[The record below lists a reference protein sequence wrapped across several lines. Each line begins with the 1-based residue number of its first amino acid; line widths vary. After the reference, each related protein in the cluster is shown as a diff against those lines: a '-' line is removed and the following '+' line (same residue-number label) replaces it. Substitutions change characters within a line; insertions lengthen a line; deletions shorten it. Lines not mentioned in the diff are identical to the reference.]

1 MSSIPVFKLYN
12 TPVINIIPRRMSL
25 PTPSNE
31 YLVALRSDLDRL
43 DKGVRTADRH
53 ISLYHRLQASTTD
66 PVKAAKLES
75 DLRGITETREDF
87 KSKYNLRVFQILLF
101 GGRDFIGG
109 GSIPRGVFASD
120 ANELTMESFART
132 DPVLLAGDKIYFG

>member
-1 MSSIPVFKLYN
+1 MIII
-12 TPVINIIPRRMSL
+12 TPRGMSL

-31 YLVALRSDLDRL
+31 YLMALRRDLDRL
-43 DKGVRTADRH
+43 DKGVRIAARH
-53 ISLYHRLQASTTD
+53 VSVRDLLQASTTD
-66 PVKAAKLES
+66 PVKTAKLER
-75 DLRGITETREDF
+75 DIRGITETREDF

-109 GSIPRGVFASD
+109 GSIPRGVFTSG

>member
-1 MSSIPVFKLYN
+1 
-12 TPVINIIPRRMSL
+12 MSL

-31 YLVALRSDLDRL
+31 YLMALRRDLDRL
-43 DKGVRTADRH
+43 DKGVRIADRH
-53 ISLYHRLQASTTD
+53 VSVFHKDLLQASTTD
-66 PVKAAKLES
+66 PVKTAKLER
-75 DLRGITETREDF
+75 DIRGIKETREDF

-101 GGRDFIGG
+101 GGKDFIGG
-109 GSIPRGVFASD
+109 GSIPRGVFTSD

>member
-1 MSSIPVFKLYN
+1 MIII
-12 TPVINIIPRRMSL
+12 TPRGMSL

-31 YLVALRSDLDRL
+31 YLMALRRDLDRL

-66 PVKAAKLES
+66 PVKATKLES
-75 DLRGITETREDF
+75 DIRGITETREDF

-109 GSIPRGVFASD
+109 GSIPRGVFTSD
-120 ANELTMESFART
+120 TNELTMESFART

>member
-1 MSSIPVFKLYN
+1 MIIVII
-12 TPVINIIPRRMSL
+12 TPRGMSL

-31 YLVALRSDLDRL
+31 YLMALRRDLDRL
-43 DKGVRTADRH
+43 DKGVRIADRH
-53 ISLYHRLQASTTD
+53 VSVRDLLQASTTD
-66 PVKAAKLES
+66 PVKTAELEREI
-75 DLRGITETREDF
+75 RGIKETREDF

-109 GSIPRGVFASD
+109 GSIPRGVFTSD
-120 ANELTMESFART
+120 TNELTMESFART